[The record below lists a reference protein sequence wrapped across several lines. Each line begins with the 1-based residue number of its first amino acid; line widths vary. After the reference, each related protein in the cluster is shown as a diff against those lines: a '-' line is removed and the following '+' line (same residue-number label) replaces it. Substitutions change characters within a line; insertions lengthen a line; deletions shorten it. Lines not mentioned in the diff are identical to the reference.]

1 MRSTSRSGA
10 STSCSPCPFSEA
22 RPRRRFG
29 QLVPALRAI
38 LPLLAVL
45 VWPAPT
51 RAKGAND
58 PAAERTPLV
67 ALAAPEVLA
76 ALGPFRPDPGA
87 WVEYA
92 IRSKGR
98 PDARVRISILDA
110 SLPDGRYWLE
120 LASATAS
127 GVAAATRL
135 LVHGDPAQPGAIERL
150 LVYVAGQPPFE
161 LPLDELPPSQEPR
174 RKGRSRVTRLVE
186 ARVRVPAGSFLT
198 DRLRIVTRG
207 AATQVWRSSEV
218 PLWGLVRSRGAG
230 CETELRGFS
239 RSGAHSMFPNGADG
253 DPSSGPSSAPPAVG
267 RAP

>member
-1 MRSTSRSGA
+1 M
-10 STSCSPCPFSEA
+10 
-22 RPRRRFG
+22 
-29 QLVPALRAI
+29 
-38 LPLLAVL
+38 VL
-45 VWPAPT
+45 VWSAPT
-51 RAKGAND
+51 TAKGGSGPARAAE
-58 PAAERTPLV
+58 PAQAAERTPFL

-98 PDARVRISILDA
+98 PDARVRISILDPG
-110 SLPDGRYWLE
+110 LPGGRYWLE

-135 LVHGDPAQPGAIERL
+135 LVHGDPARPGAIERL

-161 LPLDELPPSQEPR
+161 LPLEEAPPSPEPH
-174 RKGRSRVTRLVE
+174 RKERSRVTTLAG
-186 ARVRVPAGSFLT
+186 ARVRVRAGSFLT

-230 CETELRGFS
+230 GEAELRGFS
-239 RSGAHSMFPNGADG
+239 RSGAHSVFPNGADG
-253 DPSSGPSSAPPAVG
+253 DSASASKLSSPPSAAVG
-267 RAP
+267 AP